1 MMIAIGCVNEFSY
14 EDWNDWFQN
23 GCVLRLHVFKSHH
36 NQRNQE
42 TIHVDTTQNTKGVK
56 ILPIMDTQV
65 QPIAP
70 LWIEDP
76 SVELS

>member
-1 MMIAIGCVNEFSY
+1 MYLNS
-14 EDWNDWFQN
+14 
-23 GCVLRLHVFKSHH
+23 
-36 NQRNQE
+36 
-42 TIHVDTTQNTKGVK
+42 TTTKGTKKLFMLTPQNTKGVK

-76 SVELS
+76 SVVLS

>member
-1 MMIAIGCVNEFSY
+1 
-14 EDWNDWFQN
+14 
-23 GCVLRLHVFKSHH
+23 VLRLHVFKSHH